1 MNPIIADI
9 FKYFLYALMFAVI
22 ARSIL
27 SWLPI
32 SIGHPVAVFIRFL
45 SDPLIDP
52 VRRLMPRMGTFD
64 FSPVVVIIV
73 LILMVNIVDRLR
85 S

>member
-9 FKYFLYALMFAVI
+9 FKYFLYALMFTVI

-32 SIGHPVAVFIRFL
+32 SIGLPVAVFIRFL

-52 VRRLMPRMGTFD
+52 VRRLMPRTGAFD

>member
-9 FKYFLYALMFAVI
+9 FKYFLYALMFTVI

-32 SIGHPVAVFIRFL
+32 SIGHPVAVFIRF
-45 SDPLIDP
+45 
-52 VRRLMPRMGTFD
+52 FK
-64 FSPVVVIIV
+64 
-73 LILMVNIVDRLR
+73 
-85 S
+85 